1 MFELEIND
9 TVYQF
14 NFGVGFLREINKLSK
29 ITKDGISKDIGLQ
42 LKVGGLVEGDVLD
55 LVDVLD
61 VANKGQSP
69 RLSKKLLEAFIDDP
83 DTDIDQIFEDVL
95 DFLKKSN
102 ATKTVTE
109 RAIQISESQKKM
121 SY

>member
-69 RLSKKLLEAFIDDP
+69 RLSKKLLGAFIDDP